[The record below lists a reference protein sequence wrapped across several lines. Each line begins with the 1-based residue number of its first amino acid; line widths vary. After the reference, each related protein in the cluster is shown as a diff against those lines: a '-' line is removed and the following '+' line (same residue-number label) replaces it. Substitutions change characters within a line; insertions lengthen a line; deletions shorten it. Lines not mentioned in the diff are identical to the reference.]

1 MNRALLIA
9 LVAATC
15 LVSNGAMAQL
25 GTGTPKE
32 QAACRPDVQKLCRDA
47 GTQSLVVLACLQ
59 SQRNKLSN
67 ACLKVLES
75 NGQ

>member
-9 LVAATC
+9 LVAATS
-15 LVSNGAMAQL
+15 LVSSGAMAQL
-25 GTGTPKE
+25 GTGTPQE
-32 QAACRPDVQKLCRDA
+32 QAACRPDVRKLCRDV
-47 GTQSLVVLACLQ
+47 GTQNLVVLACLQ
-59 SQRNKLSN
+59 SHRNKLSN